1 MSGGG
6 ISGLAPI
13 QKVFQMAKKTFARS
27 RGPDG
32 KRRHRLDS
40 QDLRSHL
47 KQLSEL
53 MNVLTAKDL
62 ALDQSQVCEIH
73 HSPYIIGYQDLFSV
87 GYAVKAL
94 LRQRVLNRTMLSL
107 INQTVGKQ

>member
-1 MSGGG
+1 MIAYNLTQQALCIKEQHKTRYFGNLVMSGGG
-6 ISGLAPI
+6 VSGLAPI

-62 ALDQSQVCEIH
+62 ALDQSQVCEIL
-73 HSPYIIGYQDLFSV
+73 HSPYIIIGYQD
-87 GYAVKAL
+87 
-94 LRQRVLNRTMLSL
+94 
-107 INQTVGKQ
+107 